1 MHKLVHGGED
11 MDFIRVGEKLLD
23 RRKIYSAVERILE
36 LRAQGFSQEEVAQK
50 VAVDRT
56 FISRLEKLG
65 EVRRG
70 RRIAVI
76 GFPVANKEELHQMLE
91 EEGVEYIFLL
101 TEAERWDYVR
111 QKNGLQLIN
120 EIMEI
125 IARLREYDVVVIIGS
140 DYRIRL
146 SEALLGREVVGV
158 EIGTSPIRED
168 RVVDVERLRGLIRQ
182 LTSREKKAA
191 YQS

>member
-1 MHKLVHGGED
+1 